1 MQALPPILIVVL
13 TEDYS
18 IIYMLFFSSQ
28 SGVHMHET
36 LHKNIGGSL
45 AGRHEFN

>member
-18 IIYMLFFSSQ
+18 IIYMLFFFTIWRAHARNVTQ
-28 SGVHMHET
+28 
-36 LHKNIGGSL
+36 NIGGSL
-45 AGRHEFN
+45 AGRHEFS